1 MKYRKELEWMSRRSH
16 AAAMTPSAL
25 LAVED
30 LTCTYGS
37 LVALAGASLT
47 VHSGECICI
56 VGPNGAGK
64 TTLLS
69 NVAGLFRP
77 SAGSIVLDGRP
88 IAGLGA
94 ERIAQL
100 GISLVPEGR
109 RIFGTLTVE
118 ENLRLGA
125 TVRRRD
131 GRVGEDMERVT
142 AQFPILRQRFRS
154 EAGRLSG
161 GEQQMLAIARAL
173 MSRPRLI
180 MIDEP
185 SLGLAPLMIDRVY
198 EILAGL
204 RAQRGLAM
212 MIVEQSTARIADI
225 ADRMHVVRSGRVVLS
240 GTPAEIAGDAIL
252 DEAYFGFGGATD
264 AAI

>member
-1 MKYRKELEWMSRRSH
+1 MKYRKELEWMSRLSH

-37 LVALAGASLT
+37 LVALTGASLT

-100 GISLVPEGR
+100 GISLVPEG
-109 RIFGTLTVE
+109 
-118 ENLRLGA
+118 
-125 TVRRRD
+125 
-131 GRVGEDMERVT
+131 
-142 AQFPILRQRFRS
+142 
-154 EAGRLSG
+154 
-161 GEQQMLAIARAL
+161 
-173 MSRPRLI
+173 
-180 MIDEP
+180 
-185 SLGLAPLMIDRVY
+185 
-198 EILAGL
+198 
-204 RAQRGLAM
+204 
-212 MIVEQSTARIADI
+212 
-225 ADRMHVVRSGRVVLS
+225 
-240 GTPAEIAGDAIL
+240 
-252 DEAYFGFGGATD
+252 
-264 AAI
+264 